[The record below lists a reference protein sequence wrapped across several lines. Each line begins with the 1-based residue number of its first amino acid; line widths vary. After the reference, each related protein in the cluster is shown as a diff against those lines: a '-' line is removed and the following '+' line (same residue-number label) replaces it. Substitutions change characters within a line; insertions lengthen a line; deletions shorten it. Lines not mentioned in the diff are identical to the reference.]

1 MVFDYMDEKWD
12 SLLEQ
17 YGDVSFT
24 LPNIVSS
31 VTSNLNSDFDVEKLN
46 RFLANHPYT
55 GIAEPAFNNALET
68 VGTNNKWVKRN
79 KDSIKKWLNDN
90 VKPGKYESYLSSFI
104 QIKVFYHILYM
115 VSRSSHNNSCTN
127 YCCRSND
134 SR

>member
-1 MVFDYMDEKWD
+1 MDKTSDPTVVKKQDEASIVTSIASNVYGQQMVFDYMDEKWD

-90 VKPGKYESYLSSFI
+90 VKPGKY
-104 QIKVFYHILYM
+104 Q
-115 VSRSSHNNSCTN
+115 
-127 YCCRSND
+127 
-134 SR
+134 